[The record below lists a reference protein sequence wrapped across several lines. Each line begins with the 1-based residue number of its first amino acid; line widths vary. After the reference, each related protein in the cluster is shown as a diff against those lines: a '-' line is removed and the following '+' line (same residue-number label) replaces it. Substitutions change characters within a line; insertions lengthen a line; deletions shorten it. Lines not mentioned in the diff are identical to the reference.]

1 MRLIH
6 ICCSEWC
13 QVKGLLRE
21 RKVDLLVDPDLKQNY
36 DQKEVEE
43 HVPSR
48 HHALYCSAVMSTYLD
63 CKSDIV
69 KRFCWRCSY
78 LEQAQLY

>member
-43 HVPSR
+43 LIQVR
-48 HHALYCSAVMSTYLD
+48 
-63 CKSDIV
+63 
-69 KRFCWRCSY
+69 
-78 LEQAQLY
+78 